1 MPLTATLSIIV
12 PTLDAE
18 KHLPRC
24 LESLIEG
31 LTSGL
36 IRDLV
41 ITDGGSTDTTAEMAD
56 AAGATLVTGPASRG
70 GQLRRGVAA
79 ARADWILVLHADTAL
94 SHGWSQVV
102 IDHIRDQGGPA
113 HFRLAYRENGL
124 MPALVAGWANLRS
137 QLFSLPYGDQGVLM
151 RRTDYDA
158 AGGYPDQPL
167 MEDVALARALRRSGC
182 AITRLNARATTCAER
197 YLRDGWIRRGARNLW
212 TMFRYMIGTDPE
224 RLAASYRR

>member
-137 QLFSLPYGDQGVLM
+137 QLFSLPYGDQGLLM

-167 MEDVALARALRRSGC
+167 MEDVALVRALPRPLVRLDAQ
-182 AITRLNARATTCAER
+182 AITSADR
-197 YLRDGWIRRGARNLW
+197 YLRDGWIRRGLRNLW
-212 TMFRYMIGTDPE
+212 TLLRYRLGTDPE
-224 RLAASYRR
+224 RLAQDYRR

>member
-1 MPLTATLSIIV
+1 MTATLSIIV

-167 MEDVALARALRRSGC
+167 MEDVALVRALPRPLVRLDAQ
-182 AITRLNARATTCAER
+182 AITSADR
-197 YLRDGWIRRGARNLW
+197 YLRDGWIRRGLRNLW
-212 TMFRYMIGTDPE
+212 
-224 RLAASYRR
+224 